1 MITKATNEGE
11 TMDAISFGVWITFAM
26 VIGAGIG
33 YFAAIDSAKKGL
45 LIDEGI
51 TYSYFNTKKSRMR
64 RACRAAMR
72 ETK

>member
-1 MITKATNEGE
+1 
-11 TMDAISFGVWITFAM
+11 MDAVSFGCWIALAM

-33 YFAAIDSAKKGL
+33 YAAAIDAAKKGL
-45 LIDEGI
+45 LINDGI

-64 RACRAAMR
+64 RACRKAMR

>member
-1 MITKATNEGE
+1 
-11 TMDAISFGVWITFAM
+11 MDAISFGVWFTLAM
-26 VIGAGIG
+26 AIGAGFG
-33 YFAAIDSAKKGL
+33 YAAAIDAAKKGL
-45 LIDEGI
+45 LVNDGI